1 MTRMSDQEGKVEL
14 VQNLSWYDG
23 RISGFGNSVVGIRGR
38 VVAVGIAIGD
48 SIRLAVGADTFLD
61 SLSAKRRCYRCSLAF
76 RRGEIMCNI
85 LYEEAFSL
93 FDISSRIPIDDR
105 RMCRRDRP

>member
-23 RISGFGNSVVGIRGR
+23 RISGFGVSVVGIRGP

-48 SIRLAVGADTFLD
+48 SI
-61 SLSAKRRCYRCSLAF
+61 
-76 RRGEIMCNI
+76 
-85 LYEEAFSL
+85 
-93 FDISSRIPIDDR
+93 
-105 RMCRRDRP
+105 